1 MPFMPLPMPLPLPGI
16 VHSFISFIM
25 PNRSPFPL
33 GASNSNDTD
42 AMAKVQVVTHPR
54 LVNANEI
61 TVQQPTILEHA
72 QPILTNAEKL
82 KRSDEIIMQVRL
94 TK

>member
-1 MPFMPLPMPLPLPGI
+1 
-16 VHSFISFIM
+16 M